1 MHEGMMEF
9 TCSIRTALRE
19 LSDTI
24 YLIYI
29 PSYGWKGKEKLTL
42 TYGTSVYYSPLEKPK
57 MPQAEMEGMHILNLS
72 EHEALRFWTRLSSL
86 KREIC
91 KMDDTLIQLS
101 GLKRLLNSF
110 QKSESWMTL
119 MDKDGEMV
127 TSRGT
132 EIVHELISRDISE
145 GKEKGLLLQGL
156 LHEFEQ
162 QEREEESLG
171 F

>member
-1 MHEGMMEF
+1 
-9 TCSIRTALRE
+9 
-19 LSDTI
+19 
-24 YLIYI
+24 
-29 PSYGWKGKEKLTL
+29 
-42 TYGTSVYYSPLEKPK
+42 
-57 MPQAEMEGMHILNLS
+57 MEGMHILNLS

-86 KREIC
+86 KKEIC

-132 EIVHELISRDISE
+132 EIVHELISRDIIE